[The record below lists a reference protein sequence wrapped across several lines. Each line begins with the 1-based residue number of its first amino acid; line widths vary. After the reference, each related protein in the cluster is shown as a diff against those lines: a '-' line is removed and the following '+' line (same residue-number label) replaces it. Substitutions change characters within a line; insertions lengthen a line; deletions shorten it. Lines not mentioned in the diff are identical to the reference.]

1 MEPARQ
7 LAQTIYIEALGDR
20 AVPLLP
26 AGSALPAV
34 RRHRFFT
41 ARDDQTAVETHLL
54 FGASA
59 KASENVS
66 LARWELSGIPPLIA
80 EQSGLWLQIEV
91 GADGWVDVVAAD
103 RGEPL
108 PVSLQT
114 KAVVMAPVDPTGA
127 LPDALTAI
135 RQRINSGDREEARSR
150 LVDLLQSDPQNLA
163 AWALMPVLLDDPAGQ
178 GDCYR
183 HILRRDPG
191 NRYATTMLEALARP
205 WALAP
210 EAPMPDVALIRGLLE
225 EAGDRDLDEDTLQDL
240 YGRGVVA
247 LADRAALVSTLV
259 LTEVERR
266 CLSVAVARSEPEV
279 PDDLPEVL
287 QIRMPVERPATPSRP
302 TMPSPEEIIQ
312 MAGGP
317 LPPEERHE
325 CPECGAI
332 VARTDPK
339 CPWCDA
345 PLPGGG
351 EA

>member
-1 MEPARQ
+1 MEAGRQ
-7 LAQTIYIEALGDR
+7 LATAVYIEALGDR

-34 RRHRFFT
+34 RRHHFST
-41 ARDDQTAVETHLL
+41 ARGDQTHVEIHLL

-66 LARWELSGIPPLIA
+66 LARWDISGITPITA
-80 EQSGLWLQIEV
+80 GQSESWVQIGV
-91 GADGWVDVVAAD
+91 DVDGWVDVVAKD

-108 PVSLQT
+108 QVSLQT
-114 KAVVMAPVDPTGA
+114 KAVVMAPVDATGA
-127 LPDALTAI
+127 LTDALAAI
-135 RQRINSGDREEARSR
+135 RQRINTGDREEAKRR
-150 LVDLLQSDPQNLA
+150 LVDLLRSDPQNLS
-163 AWALMPVLLDDPAGQ
+163 AWALLPVLLDDPMHQ

-205 WALAP
+205 RVTAP
-210 EAPMPDVALIRGLLE
+210 VVPLPDVADIRGLLE
-225 EAGDRDLDEDTLQDL
+225 ESGERDLNEETPQAL
-240 YGRGVVA
+240 YDRGVIV

-259 LTEVERR
+259 LTPGEQH
-266 CLSVAVARSEPEV
+266 CLSMALERSEPEV
-279 PDDLPEVL
+279 PDVLPEIL
-287 QIRMPVERPATPSRP
+287 QTQMPIDRSAASPRY

-317 LPPEERHE
+317 LPPEERHK

-332 VARTDPK
+332 VARTDDK
-339 CPWCDA
+339 CSWCDA
-345 PLPGGG
+345 PLSGG